1 MFLVMRLLHVGL
13 GAFWAGALIFTA
25 FFLFPAMRDAGPDG
39 AKVGA
44 ELLRRNFVNI
54 MPIVALITILSGL
67 WLYLRNMGLGPGYAQ
82 SRAGMAIGIGA
93 VAAVLA
99 FLLGIGIVRP
109 SILQAARLS
118 QAAASRPGPEQQGA
132 LEAARALR
140 ARAGKAGVAVALLL
154 AISVMTMAVARYL

>member
-13 GAFWAGALIFTA
+13 GVFWAGTLIFTA

-54 MPIVALITILSGL
+54 MPIVALITILSGG
-67 WLYLRNMGLGPGYAQ
+67 WLYLKNMSLGPDYGQ
-82 SRAGMAIGIGA
+82 SRAGMTIGIGA
-93 VAAVLA
+93 VTAVLA

-109 SILQAARLS
+109 SILKAARLS
-118 QAAASRPGPEQQGA
+118 QAAASQSGAEQQGTLA
-132 LEAARALR
+132 DAQALR
-140 ARAGKAGVAVALLL
+140 ARAGKAGMAVALLL
-154 AISVMTMAVARYL
+154 VISVMTMAVARYL